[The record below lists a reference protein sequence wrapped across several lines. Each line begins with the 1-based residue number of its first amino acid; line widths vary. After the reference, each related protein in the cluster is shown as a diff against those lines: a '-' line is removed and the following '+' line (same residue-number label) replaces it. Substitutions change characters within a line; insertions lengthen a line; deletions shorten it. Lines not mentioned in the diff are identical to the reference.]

1 MPNNNFAEKMSTVLS
16 EIRVFKW
23 PLFIVYRPRNFTLK
37 GCHTRNVMAQIKPG
51 DILVRF
57 FKNNLSNP
65 FIEGTFKQVGFYL
78 GDVSESHLKQFAKID
93 EPSQFNPGK
102 QRVIYA
108 VGDKVFLE
116 DVIDF
121 CRCDGFAIM
130 RFPRKLK
137 CYPNRKIPDVLQ
149 AYFKNPVK
157 PVETSSEDEEIIEE
171 TPPKSLKG
179 SLKRIFNFRKKAK
192 EEVEE
197 EEEDE
202 HNVEEPAKPD
212 ATFAA
217 LVKAE
222 QNIAQYLAQGKVIE
236 FDKIFKILYRV
247 AIRELNTPYD
257 YDFEIE
263 RFHATRSTELLY
275 FITKSLCWNYGI
287 EAEPSRIFLK
297 QRMVITPD
305 IFVDGQLEEIWKSEF

>member
-1 MPNNNFAEKMSTVLS
+1 MSTVLS
-16 EIRVFKW
+16 DIKVFKW
-23 PLFIVYRPRNFTLK
+23 PFFIVYRPRNFSIK
-37 GCHTRNVMAQIKPG
+37 GNHTRKVMALVKPG

-78 GDVSESHLKQFAKID
+78 GEVSENHIKQFAQID
-93 EPSQFNPGK
+93 DPRQFNPGK
-102 QRVIYA
+102 QRVISA
-108 VGDKVFLE
+108 IGDKVFLE

-137 CYPNRKIPDVLQ
+137 CHQNRQIPDVLK

-157 PVETSSEDEEIIEE
+157 PVETSDEELEIIEE
-171 TPPKSLKG
+171 TPPKKAKS
-179 SLKRIFNFRKKAK
+179 SLKRIFNFRKRAK
-192 EEVEE
+192 EEMEE
-197 EEEDE
+197 EMEEED
-202 HNVEEPAKPD
+202 NVEESTKPD
-212 ATFAA
+212 ATLAA

-222 QNIAQYLAQGKVIE
+222 QQIAQYLAQKKVIE

-247 AIRELNTPYD
+247 AIRELNTPHD
-257 YDFEIE
+257 YDFGME
-263 RFHATRSTELLY
+263 RFHATRSTELVY

-287 EAEPSRIFLK
+287 EPEPSRIFLK
-297 QRMVITPD
+297 KRMVITPD
-305 IFVDGQLEEIWKSEF
+305 IFVDGQLEEVWKSDI

>member
-1 MPNNNFAEKMSTVLS
+1 MSTVLS
-16 EIRVFKW
+16 DIKVFKW
-23 PLFIVYRPRNFTLK
+23 PLFMVYRPRNFTLK
-37 GCHTRNVMAQIKPG
+37 GNHTRKVMAQVKPG

-57 FKNNLSNP
+57 FNNYLSNH

-78 GDVSESHLKQFAKID
+78 GEVSESHLKQFAKID
-93 EPSQFNPGK
+93 EPSEFNHGK

-137 CYPNRKIPDVLQ
+137 CYPNRPIPEVLQ

-157 PVETSSEDEEIIEE
+157 PVETSSEESESEILEE
-171 TPPKSLKG
+171 PPKTLKG
-179 SLKRIFNFRKKAK
+179 SLKRIFNFRKRAK
-192 EEVEE
+192 EEMEE
-197 EEEDE
+197 EEEVEDK
-202 HNVEEPAKPD
+202 VEEPTKPD
-212 ATFAA
+212 ATLAA

-222 QNIAQYLAQGKVIE
+222 QQIAQYLAQGKVIE

-257 YDFEIE
+257 YDFGME
-263 RFHATRSTELLY
+263 RFHATRSTELVY
-275 FITKSLCWNYGI
+275 FITKSLCWNYMI
-287 EAEPSRIFLK
+287 EPEPSRIFLK
-297 QRMVITPD
+297 KRMVITPD
-305 IFVDGQLEEIWKSEF
+305 IFVDGQLEEVWKSEI